1 MMHLLPHS
9 LVAVLLAALV
19 AGCGD
24 APKGPDAP
32 PDDGSADFARAKIEL
47 EKQDFRAAAAAFDA
61 AARKCETNLEARIQL
76 ALVNLRLGEVD
87 AADAAATDAVTTCPE
102 SAEARLVCGQ
112 AAYLKKDYRR
122 AIDAFA
128 KVAAEPSLAAA
139 MRSDALVGRGVVEMA
154 QNSFDAAR
162 ISFLR
167 AMRLNRRNPAAWYHL
182 GLLSRNTYRFDEA
195 ALEQFEMAARFSD
208 PRNERAKKISRE
220 IIPALRSA
228 IVSAAASKPG
238 VAKRDPAA
246 AAKLLAEGE
255 ALQKKKS
262 IRAAIK
268 KFEAAFAADPLSDAA
283 AVKYATLLSLND
295 KSAAGVDKALAAF
308 RAAIDQRPERQSTY
322 LAAARLAYENKRW
335 ATAAAIMDRAV
346 AHDPE
351 NRQTLDLLIAALQK
365 AGKAKPAEAWKS
377 YRAEV
382 K

>member
-1 MMHLLPHS
+1 MTHLLPHS

-32 PDDGSADFARAKIEL
+32 PDDGSADFARARIEL
-47 EKQDFRAAAAAFDA
+47 EKQDYRAAAAAFDA

-76 ALVNLRLGEVD
+76 ALVNLRLGEVE
-87 AADAAATDAVTTCPE
+87 AADAAATDAVMTCPE

-122 AIDAFA
+122 AVDAFA
-128 KVAAEPSLAAA
+128 KVAAEPSLTAA

-208 PRNERAKKISRE
+208 PRDERAKKISRE

-295 KSAAGVDKALAAF
+295 KSPAGVDKALAAF

-365 AGKAKPAEAWKS
+365 SGKAKPAEAWKA